1 MKCVEFSFLVVH
13 IHPRNTSLPQ
23 INNIIDYLPF
33 YMLLNQ
39 MKLNPKQQTNY
50 FSNLNWK
57 SNLSISLLACFLL
70 STSLILRFNSAIHSI
85 AIIFLFLVPWLDSNF
100 IISSSWNFKWSSL
113 SSLNSPPHHPSPST
127 PISLFH
133 IHH

>member
-1 MKCVEFSFLVVH
+1 MKCIEFSSLVVY

-50 FSNLNWK
+50 FSNLN
-57 SNLSISLLACFLL
+57 
-70 STSLILRFNSAIHSI
+70 
-85 AIIFLFLVPWLDSNF
+85 
-100 IISSSWNFKWSSL
+100 
-113 SSLNSPPHHPSPST
+113 
-127 PISLFH
+127 
-133 IHH
+133 

>member
-39 MKLNPKQQTNY
+39 MKLNPKQQINY
-50 FSNLNWK
+50 CSNLN
-57 SNLSISLLACFLL
+57 
-70 STSLILRFNSAIHSI
+70 
-85 AIIFLFLVPWLDSNF
+85 
-100 IISSSWNFKWSSL
+100 
-113 SSLNSPPHHPSPST
+113 
-127 PISLFH
+127 
-133 IHH
+133 

>member
-39 MKLNPKQQTNY
+39 MKLNPKQRSNY

-57 SNLSISLLACFLL
+57 SNLSISFLACFLL
-70 STSLILRFNSAIHSI
+70 STSLILHSYSVTHSI
-85 AIIFLFLVPWLDSNF
+85 AIIFLFLVPWFDSNF